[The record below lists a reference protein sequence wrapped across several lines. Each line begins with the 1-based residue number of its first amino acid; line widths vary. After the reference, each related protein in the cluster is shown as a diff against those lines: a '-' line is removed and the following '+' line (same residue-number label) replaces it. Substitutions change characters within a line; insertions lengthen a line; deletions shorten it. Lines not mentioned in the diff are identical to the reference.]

1 MSSKGRHIVA
11 NGVNTY
17 YEVHG
22 DGEALL
28 LLHGGTDTVECFRE
42 QTPAL
47 AKQFKVILPERRG
60 HGRTADVEGPITYEL
75 MARDTAAFME
85 ALGIPAAH
93 LVGWSD
99 GAIVGMLVAM
109 SRPDMVKKLVS
120 IGGNFHFRG
129 LTERFEAYV
138 RAATAETYFPP
149 AVEMYKRISPDG
161 PEHWAVVWEKIKRL
175 WLTEPQFA
183 PQEFARIVAPTLVM
197 AGQNDI
203 MTLEHT
209 IELFRALPDGQL
221 CVLPGASHF
230 LLHEKPELVNRLITD
245 FLAVEQLHGQADT
258 ASAASSQ

>member
-1 MSSKGRHIVA
+1 MNPKGRHVVA

-28 LLHGGTDTVECFRE
+28 LLHGGTDTIECFE
-42 QTPAL
+42 HQTPAL
-47 AKQFKVILPERRG
+47 AKQFKVVLPERRG

-75 MARDTAAFME
+75 MAQDTMAFME
-85 ALGIPAAH
+85 ALGIAEAY

-120 IGGNFHFRG
+120 IGGNFTVDG
-129 LTERFEAYV
+129 LTESFVTYV
-138 RAATAETYFPP
+138 QRARAETYFPP
-149 AVEMYKRISPDG
+149 AAEMYRRVSPDG
-161 PEHWAVVWEKIKRL
+161 PEHWPVVWEKIKRL
-175 WLTEPQFA
+175 WLTEPQIS
-183 PQEFARIVAPTLVM
+183 PAPTLVM

-209 IELFRALPDGQL
+209 IELFRALPNGQL
-221 CVLPGASHF
+221 CILPGASHF
-230 LLHEKPELVNRLITD
+230 LLHEKPDLVNRLITD
-245 FLAVEQLHGQADT
+245 FLTVGQPHGQDAT